1 MDRHDRRTVHPSVET
16 PPFADPLPD
25 ASAVLPGERE
35 DSSLA
40 PPEIERAD
48 ERRVPSGTP
57 LPASI
62 PMADPKEPVTDQAL
76 HVERSGPSR

>member
-1 MDRHDRRTVHPSVET
+1 MDRHDRRTVHPSAET

-48 ERRVPSGTP
+48 ECRRGR
-57 LPASI
+57 
-62 PMADPKEPVTDQAL
+62 
-76 HVERSGPSR
+76 RSPRRSRWPTRRSR